1 MLHHKIFYKRGES
14 KASLTLLSPKTDE
27 IARSLENISFYTSTL
42 ATSRMNEINAG
53 SVGEVT
59 IRSTLNTTD
68 HQILNDFDDENKIVI
83 IEDALRQPID
93 FVSFLK
99 DGQETY
105 IKVQSYTRSVQNEKV
120 VVIEDETAPLSMTC
134 KKYYEYIKKCNIH
147 FDGLLMERQKQA
159 VPFQIVDNK
168 GDQITIDL
176 REVVLYA
183 IDIPLKL
190 LSFELDRIFRKSFLM
205 SELCL
210 PGQKYCY
217 YQFVSK
223 LNNYVYFREISVY

>member
-1 MLHHKIFYKRGES
+1 
-14 KASLTLLSPKTDE
+14 
-27 IARSLENISFYTSTL
+27 
-42 ATSRMNEINAG
+42 
-53 SVGEVT
+53 
-59 IRSTLNTTD
+59 
-68 HQILNDFDDENKIVI
+68 
-83 IEDALRQPID
+83 
-93 FVSFLK
+93 
-99 DGQETY
+99 
-105 IKVQSYTRSVQNEKV
+105 
-120 VVIEDETAPLSMTC
+120 MTC

-223 LNNYVYFREISVY
+223 LNNYVYFREVSVY